1 MDKEFDAVW
10 IRHCMMEYVGVR
22 LEGMDDYFRKC
33 WKESGTRK
41 GYDRWFEETRISGT
55 VCEMIGEWWC
65 ESFKGKGDQFKEFMK
80 KIDFSGY
87 VDQFIEDFEVEIV
100 WVQEEGHKDRLDINV
115 KML

>member
-1 MDKEFDAVW
+1 MKGFMKE
-10 IRHCMMEYVGVR
+10 
-22 LEGMDDYFRKC
+22 
-33 WKESGTRK
+33 
-41 GYDRWFEETRISGT
+41 
-55 VCEMIGEWWC
+55 
-65 ESFKGKGDQFKEFMK
+65 FKEFMK